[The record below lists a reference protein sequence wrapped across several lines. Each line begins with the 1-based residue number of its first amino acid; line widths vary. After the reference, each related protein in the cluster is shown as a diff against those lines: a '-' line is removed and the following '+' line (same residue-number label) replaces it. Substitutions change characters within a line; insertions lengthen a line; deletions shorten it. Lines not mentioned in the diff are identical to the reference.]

1 MLTVTF
7 YYDQEGMTVPYE
19 PLVDELRSNRGFS
32 DLRGRPDLAINI
44 AETLRSPALRALI
57 GGLAQSGSAFHT
69 LGCDLGAH
77 EEPWRGETLQQ
88 VAGGYVQIISADYD
102 GRSPEDYTALGQ
114 FLAHSLEE
122 EARNQD
128 WSLKFVVQPVVL
140 ALDDYSGLV
149 VSLHV
154 WFFAAAATMEAA
166 HQSRDALI
174 AALHRALIK
183 DHAALVVTDGH
194 GD

>member
-1 MLTVTF
+1 MLTVDF
-7 YYDQEGMTVPYE
+7 DYDQEGMTVPYG
-19 PLVDELRSNRGFS
+19 PLVDEMRNNRGFV
-32 DLRGRPDLAINI
+32 DLRGRPELAAEI
-44 AETLRSPALRALI
+44 AEASGSLALKGLL

-69 LGCDLGAH
+69 LGSDLGAH

-88 VAGGYVQIISADYD
+88 VAGGYVQVISADYN

-114 FLAHSLEE
+114 FLAHSLDD

-140 ALDDYSGLV
+140 TLDDYSGLV
-149 VSLHV
+149 ASLHV
-154 WFFAAAATMEAA
+154 WCFAAAATEDAA
-166 HQSRDALI
+166 QQSCEALI
-174 AALHRALIK
+174 AALHRALI
-183 DHAALVVTDGH
+183 DECAALAVTDGY

>member
-1 MLTVTF
+1 M
-7 YYDQEGMTVPYE
+7 
-19 PLVDELRSNRGFS
+19 NRLSMSCAAIADF

-140 ALDDYSGLV
+140 TLDDYSGLV

-154 WFFAAAATMEAA
+154 WFFAAAAIVEAA